1 MLGDQAD
8 LWVYVPVWLSKRV
21 LICPIMAT
29 QRIAPHEVCKTF
41 EPMSLETKAFCQH
54 DQTDAFV
61 QKKNVSCFFT
71 SFKLTI

>member
-54 DQTDAFV
+54 AFV
-61 QKKNVSCFFT
+61 QKKMYHVFLQASN
-71 SFKLTI
+71 